1 MKKIKNIQILL
12 LSLLILLGGCNDDM
26 ADKEYY
32 ANNSYFSI
40 GSGVINFSDDVDNI
54 TVTVDSKGPWN
65 ITNIPDWLEVSPISG
80 KGAGSFSVSATNNP
94 LSTESRSDTLFVNH
108 DSLISLLQVKQ
119 APSAYKF
126 VFTPT
131 QLEFGSNETGKKVV
145 TLDNNTIWTASNTK
159 GWCHVSPT
167 SGKGTT
173 ELQVYCDVNSTNAER
188 KDVITIKTAKG
199 ESYEIPVTQS
209 GTEFYLKT
217 SPEKLEKF
225 KRGGGKQEIQIL
237 SNSEWTITSS
247 DGWCT
252 PSQYRGSGDQKIT
265 ITATQNTL
273 TSDRNTII
281 TISWGQEV
289 KNIEVTQERGEE
301 PRLSIS
307 PQTIESFTYQG
318 GNYTFAVSSN
328 TDWTVESDQE
338 WCHIDSPQETVSGDG
353 NIIIIVE
360 ENPLGSGPRDAILT
374 IKSNAGDKQIEVHQ
388 EKGQN
393 PFINVSSNQLSFSNK
408 EEQET
413 ITITSNIDWTVESA
427 NNSWCHIETPQG
439 TGTGTKDVRIKVD
452 VNPAEASER
461 NCTLYIKS
469 SWFEDK
475 KIVVQQA
482 KGDVGY
488 VRTTPN
494 NLEAMPQGG
503 TVTFEIE
510 SNLSNWTVSTNEE
523 WCKVQTE
530 SGSFN
535 GTVSLSVEL
544 NSGTDARNATISI
557 KSAISDVTV
566 TVLQEPKDVPGGDD
580 NPNPKYSRKR

>member
-1 MKKIKNIQILL
+1 MKEFKKIQILL
-12 LSLLILLGGCNDDM
+12 LSLLILLGGCNEDLV
-26 ADKEYY
+26 DKEFY
-32 ANNSYFSI
+32 ANSNYFSI

-54 TVTVDSKGPWN
+54 LVPVDSKGSWS
-65 ITNIPDWLEVSPISG
+65 ITNIPDWLYVSPISG
-80 KGAGSFSVSATNNP
+80 KGAGSFSVTATKNP
-94 LSTESRSDTLFVNH
+94 LSTESRSDTLFVHH
-108 DSLISLLQVKQ
+108 DGLVSLLQVKQ

-131 QLEFGSNETGKKVV
+131 QLEFGSNETGMKVV
-145 TLDNNTIWTASNTK
+145 TLDNNTTWTASNTK

-167 SGKGTT
+167 SGKGAT

-188 KDVITIKTAKG
+188 KDAITIKTAKG
-199 ESYEIPVTQS
+199 GSYDIPITQS
-209 GTEFYLKT
+209 GTEFYLKI

-225 KRGGGKQEIQIL
+225 KRGGGKQDIQIL

-265 ITATQNTL
+265 VSAAQNTL

-289 KNIEVTQERGEE
+289 KTVEVTQERGEE
-301 PRLSIS
+301 PRLSIF
-307 PQTIESFTYQG
+307 PQMIEPFTYQG

-328 TDWTVESDQE
+328 TDWTVESNQE

-353 NIIIIVE
+353 NIIIVVD
-360 ENPLGSGPRDAILT
+360 ENPLNSGPRDAILT
-374 IKSNAGDKQIEVHQ
+374 IKSNAGDKQIEVLQ
-388 EKGQN
+388 EKGQD
-393 PFINVSSNQLSFSNK
+393 PLINISSDKLSFSNK
-408 EEQET
+408 EEQKT
-413 ITITSNIDWTVESA
+413 ITITSNIDWTVES
-427 NNSWCHIETPQG
+427 NNTWCHIETPQG
-439 TGTGTKDVRIKVD
+439 TGVGTKEVKVKVD

-461 NCTLYIKS
+461 KCTLYIKS
-469 SWFEDK
+469 AWFEDK
-475 KIVVQQA
+475 EIVVQQA
-482 KGDVGY
+482 KGDAGY
-488 VRTTPN
+488 LKTTPS
-494 NLEAMPQGG
+494 NLEAKPQGG
-503 TVTFEIE
+503 TVTFDIE
-510 SNLSNWTVSTNEE
+510 SNLSNWTLSSNKE
-523 WCKVQTE
+523 WCKVQTV

-544 NSGTDARNATISI
+544 NSGTDARDATITI

-566 TVLQEPKDVPGGDD
+566 TVHQEPKDVPADDD